1 MLMLRSTGAKSGL
14 ERETPMAT
22 VPLDDGRFLVVGSN
36 FARESH
42 PAWTHNLLANPDA
55 AIVFRGTRST

>member
-22 VPLDDGRFLVVGSN
+22 VPVDGDRFLVVGSN
-36 FARESH
+36 FAAGVA
-42 PAWTHNLLANPDA
+42 PGVDL
-55 AIVFRGTRST
+55 